1 MQMTRPFRLTLRQR
15 NAATGYMFISLWII
29 GMVIF
34 FLVPLIQNAILSFT
48 DARMVT
54 VRDASYSFVGL
65 ANYIEAFSVDIEFV
79 PYLTQTFTNLVIDVP
94 FILAFSLAVAL
105 LSVQKVPGSVV
116 FRAIFF
122 LPVVIGSAVVVGRM
136 FDQLG
141 NQLVLFRGQ
150 ASQQFLYTFLGDS
163 LPQFMYFLNRS
174 VFVLWRSGVQ
184 ILIFIAGLKSIDPSL
199 YEVAQV
205 DGASPWGQF
214 WKITLP
220 MLSPVIL
227 INIVYTIIDS
237 FTDYFNTVLRYIRVV
252 TFQTSDMRLG
262 YPSAL
267 GEIYFLLVFL
277 MVVVIFLIV
286 SRVTFYRGER

>member
-1 MQMTRPFRLTLRQR
+1 MRLTLRQR
-15 NAATGYMFISLWII
+15 NAINGYLFISFWLV
-29 GMVIF
+29 GLAIF
-34 FLVPLIQNAILSFT
+34 FLIPLFRNFSLSMT
-48 DARMVT
+48 DAKLAT
-54 VRDASYSFVGL
+54 VRNGSYHFIGIG
-65 ANYIEAFSVDIEFV
+65 NYIEAFSVDIEFV
-79 PYLTQTFTNLVIDVP
+79 PYLLETMNNLIVDVP

-105 LSVQKVPGSVV
+105 LAVQRVPGSTI

-150 ASQQFLYTFLGDS
+150 GAQQFLYLYLGDQ
-163 LPQFMYFLNRS
+163 LPNFMFFLNRS

-184 ILIFIAGLKSIDPSL
+184 ILIFIAGLKSIDPTL
-199 YEVAQV
+199 YEVSQV
-205 DGASPWGQF
+205 DGASPWVQF

-252 TFQTSDMRLG
+252 TFESSDMRLG

-267 GEIYFLLVFL
+267 GNIYFFLVFLLVILIF
-277 MVVVIFLIV
+277 VVV

>member
-1 MQMTRPFRLTLRQR
+1 M
-15 NAATGYMFISLWII
+15 
-29 GMVIF
+29 
-34 FLVPLIQNAILSFT
+34 
-48 DARMVT
+48 
-54 VRDASYSFVGL
+54 
-65 ANYIEAFSVDIEFV
+65 
-79 PYLTQTFTNLVIDVP
+79 
-94 FILAFSLAVAL
+94 
-105 LSVQKVPGSVV
+105 
-116 FRAIFF
+116 
-122 LPVVIGSAVVVGRM
+122 
-136 FDQLG
+136 G
-141 NQLVLFRGQ
+141 NQLPNFLF
-150 ASQQFLYTFLGDS
+150 FI
-163 LPQFMYFLNRS
+163 NRA

-205 DGASPWGQF
+205 DGASGWSQF

-252 TFQTSDMRLG
+252 TFNSSEMRLG

-267 GEIYFLLVFL
+267 GNIYFILVFLLVILIF
-277 MVVVIFLIV
+277 VVV

>member
-1 MQMTRPFRLTLRQR
+1 MRLTLRRR
-15 NAATGYMFISLWII
+15 NALNGFIFISIWLV
-29 GMVIF
+29 GLLIF
-34 FLVPLIQNAILSFT
+34 FLIPLFKNFALSVT
-48 DARMVT
+48 DAQLST
-54 VRDASYSFVGL
+54 IRDGSYKYVGMQ
-65 ANYIEAFSVDIEFV
+65 NYIEAFSVDIEFL
-79 PYLTQTFTNLVIDVP
+79 PYLLDTMQSLIIDVP
-94 FILAFSLAVAL
+94 VILAFSLAVAL
-105 LSVQKVPGSVV
+105 LAVQPMRGNNV

-122 LPVVIGSAVVVGRM
+122 LPVVIGSAVVVGRL

-150 ASQQFLYTFLGDS
+150 AAQEFLYIYLGDR
-163 LPQFMYFLNRS
+163 LPYFIDFLSRS

-184 ILIFIAGLKSIDPSL
+184 ILIFIAGLKSIDPTL

-205 DGASPWGQF
+205 DGASGWSQF

-227 INIVYTIIDS
+227 INITYTIIDS

-252 TFQTSDMRLG
+252 TFQQNAMRLG

-267 GEIYFLLVFL
+267 GVIYFLLVFL
-277 MVVVIFLIV
+277 LVILIFAIV
-286 SRVTFYRGER
+286 NRFTFYRGER

>member
-1 MQMTRPFRLTLRQR
+1 MRLTLRQR
-15 NAATGYMFISLWII
+15 NAINGYLFISLWLV
-29 GMVIF
+29 GLLIF
-34 FLVPLIQNAILSFT
+34 FLIPLYRNFALSLT
-48 DARMVT
+48 DARLAT
-54 VRDASYSFVGL
+54 IRENSYEFIGL
-65 ANYIEAFSVDIEFV
+65 ANYIEAFTVDIEFV
-79 PYLTQTFTNLVIDVP
+79 PYLIETMNNLVVDVP
-94 FILAFSLAVAL
+94 FILAFSLAVAML
-105 LSVQKVPGSVV
+105 AIQPVPGSTI
-116 FRAIFF
+116 FRAVFF

-141 NQLVLFRGQ
+141 NQMVLFRGEG
-150 ASQQFLYTFLGDS
+150 AQQFLYIYLGERLPEFL
-163 LPQFMYFLNRS
+163 FFLNRA

-227 INIVYTIIDS
+227 VNIVYTIIDS

-252 TFQTSDMRLG
+252 TFTQNEMRLG

-267 GEIYFLLVFL
+267 GNIYFLLVFIL
-277 MVVVIFLIV
+277 VIVIFVIV
-286 SRVTFYRGER
+286 GRVTFYRGER

>member
-1 MQMTRPFRLTLRQR
+1 MNLTLRQR
-15 NAATGYMFISLWII
+15 NALNGYMFIALWIV

-34 FLVPLIQNAILSFT
+34 FLRPLIQNFSLSLT
-48 DARMVT
+48 DASLNTIREN
-54 VRDASYSFVGL
+54 SYKFIGL
-65 ANYIEAFSVDIEFV
+65 GNYIEAFTVDIEFV
-79 PYLTQTFTNLVIDVP
+79 PYLVDTFTSLIIDVP

-105 LSVQKVPGSVV
+105 LATQRLPGNLI

-122 LPVVIGSAVVVGRM
+122 LPVVIGSSIVVGRM
-136 FDQLG
+136 FDQFG
-141 NQLVLFRGQ
+141 GQLVLFRGESAQ
-150 ASQQFLYTFLGDS
+150 EFLYVYLGNQM
-163 LPQFMYFLNRS
+163 PRFLNFLSRS

-184 ILIFIAGLKSIDPSL
+184 ILIFLAGLKSIDPAL

-205 DGASPWGQF
+205 DGASPWSQF

-227 INIVYTIIDS
+227 INIIYTIIDS

-252 TFQTSDMRLG
+252 GFQSSAMRMG

-267 GEIYFLLVFL
+267 GNIYFVLIFILVIIIF
-277 MVVVIFLIV
+277 VIV
-286 SRVTFYRGER
+286 NRVTFYRGERG

>member
-1 MQMTRPFRLTLRQR
+1 MRLTLRQR
-15 NAATGYMFISLWII
+15 QAINGYLFISLWLV
-29 GMVIF
+29 GLLIF
-34 FLVPLIQNAILSFT
+34 FLIPLYRNFAMSLT
-48 DARMVT
+48 DAKLTTIREN
-54 VRDASYSFVGL
+54 SYQFIGL
-65 ANYIEAFSVDIEFV
+65 GNYIEAFSVDIEFV
-79 PYLTQTFTNLVIDVP
+79 PYLMETMNNLIVDVP
-94 FILAFSLAVAL
+94 FILAFSLAVAML
-105 LSVQKVPGSVV
+105 AIQPVPGNTL
-116 FRAIFF
+116 FRAVFF

-141 NQLVLFRGQ
+141 NQMVLFRGEG
-150 ASQQFLYTFLGDS
+150 AQQFLFIYLGDQ
-163 LPQFMYFLNRS
+163 LPKFLFFLNRS

-184 ILIFIAGLKSIDPSL
+184 ILIFIAGLKSIDPAL

-227 INIVYTIIDS
+227 VNIVYTIIDS

-252 TFQTSDMRLG
+252 TFNQSEMRLG

-267 GEIYFLLVFL
+267 GNIYFILVFLLVI
-277 MVVVIFLIV
+277 VIFVIV
-286 SRVTFYRGER
+286 SKVTFYRGERS

>member
-1 MQMTRPFRLTLRQR
+1 MHLTLKQRQSI
-15 NAATGYMFISLWII
+15 TGMTFVALWIV
-29 GMVIF
+29 GFLIF
-34 FLVPLIQNAILSFT
+34 LLVPLFRNFTLSLT
-48 DARMVT
+48 DARLNT
-54 VRDASYSFVGL
+54 YRTREYQYIGL
-65 ANYIEAFSVDIEFV
+65 GNYLEAFTADIEFI
-79 PYLTQTFTNLVIDVP
+79 PYLVDTIQNLVVDVP

-105 LSVQKVPGSVV
+105 LAIQKVPGNAL

-141 NQLVLFRGQ
+141 NQLVLFRSQ
-150 ASQQFLYTFLGDS
+150 NAQQFLYIYLGERTPAFLS
-163 LPQFMYFLNRS
+163 FLNRS

-205 DGASPWGQF
+205 DGASPWGMF

-220 MLSPVIL
+220 MLSPVVL
-227 INIVYTIIDS
+227 VNIIYTIIDS
-237 FTDYFNTVLRYIRVV
+237 FTDYFNTVLRYIQVV
-252 TFQTSDMRLG
+252 TFNSSDMRLG

-267 GEIYFLLVFL
+267 GNIYFLFIFILV
-277 MVVVIFLIV
+277 MVVFALVN
-286 SRVTFYRGER
+286 RMTFYRGER

>member
-1 MQMTRPFRLTLRQR
+1 MRLTLRQR
-15 NAATGYMFISLWII
+15 SAINGYLFISLWFT
-29 GMVIF
+29 GLVIF
-34 FLVPLIQNAILSFT
+34 FLMPLFQNFALSFT
-48 DARMVT
+48 NARLTTM
-54 VRDASYSFVGL
+54 RDQSYTYIGFE
-65 ANYIEAFSVDIEFV
+65 NYIEAFTADIDFV
-79 PYLTQTFTNLVIDVP
+79 PYLLETMNNLIVDVP

-105 LSVQKVPGSVV
+105 LAVQRVPGSTL

-150 ASQQFLYTFLGDS
+150 GAQEFLYIYLGDQ
-163 LPQFMYFLNRS
+163 LPNFLYFLNRS

-199 YEVAQV
+199 YEVGQV
-205 DGASPWGQF
+205 DGASPWSMF

-252 TFQTSDMRLG
+252 TFNQSEMRLG

-267 GEIYFLLVFL
+267 GNIYFILVFIL
-277 MVVVIFLIV
+277 VIIIFVVV
-286 SRVTFYRGER
+286 SRLTFYRGER

>member
-1 MQMTRPFRLTLRQR
+1 MRLTLRQR
-15 NAATGYMFISLWII
+15 SAINGYMFIALWLV
-29 GMVIF
+29 GLLTF
-34 FLVPLIQNAILSFT
+34 FLVPLFQNFALSFT
-48 DARMVT
+48 NARLGT
-54 VRDASYSFVGL
+54 IRDQSYSYIGIE
-65 ANYIEAFSVDIEFV
+65 NYIEAFTVDIDFV
-79 PYLTQTFTNLVIDVP
+79 PYLLETMNNLIVDVP

-105 LSVQKVPGSVV
+105 LAVQRVPGSTI

-141 NQLVLFRGQ
+141 NQLVLFR
-150 ASQQFLYTFLGDS
+150 SQGAQEFLYIYLGDQ
-163 LPQFMYFLNRS
+163 LPNFLYFLNRS

-199 YEVAQV
+199 YEAGQV
-205 DGASPWGQF
+205 DGASPWSMF

-252 TFQTSDMRLG
+252 TFTQSEMRLG

-267 GEIYFLLVFL
+267 GNIYFILVFIL
-277 MVVVIFLIV
+277 VIIIFVVV

>member
-1 MQMTRPFRLTLRQR
+1 MRLTLRGR
-15 NAATGYMFISLWII
+15 SALNGYLFISLWFTGLI
-29 GMVIF
+29 IF
-34 FLVPLIQNAILSFT
+34 FLVPLFQNFTLSFT
-48 DARMVT
+48 NARLNNI
-54 VRDASYSFVGL
+54 RDQSYSFIGIE
-65 ANYIEAFSVDIEFV
+65 NYIEAFTVDIEFV
-79 PYLTQTFTNLVIDVP
+79 PYLLETMNNLIVDVP

-105 LSVQKVPGSVV
+105 LAVQPVPGSTL

-141 NQLVLFRGQ
+141 NQLVLFRGEGAQ
-150 ASQQFLYTFLGDS
+150 EFLYIYLGEQLPNFL
-163 LPQFMYFLNRS
+163 YFLNRS

-184 ILIFIAGLKSIDPSL
+184 ILIFIAGLKSIDPAL
-199 YEVAQV
+199 YEVGQV
-205 DGASPWGQF
+205 DGASPWSMF

-237 FTDYFNTVLRYIRVV
+237 FTDYFNTILRYIRVV
-252 TFQTSDMRLG
+252 TFTQSEMRLG

-267 GEIYFLLVFL
+267 GNIYFILVFIL
-277 MVVVIFLIV
+277 VIIIFVVV

>member
-1 MQMTRPFRLTLRQR
+1 MRLTLRQR
-15 NAATGYMFISLWII
+15 NALNGYLFISLWLV
-29 GMVIF
+29 GLLIF
-34 FLVPLIQNAILSFT
+34 FMIPLVRNLILSLT
-48 DARMVT
+48 DARLAT
-54 VRDASYSFVGL
+54 VRDNSYKFIGI
-65 ANYIEAFSVDIEFV
+65 ANYIEAFTVDIEFV
-79 PYLTQTFTNLVIDVP
+79 PYLTETINNLILDVP

-105 LSVQKVPGSVV
+105 LAVQRVPGSTI

-150 ASQQFLYTFLGDS
+150 GAQQFLYTFLGDQ
-163 LPQFMYFLNRS
+163 LPNFLFFINRS

-205 DGASPWGQF
+205 DGASGWSQF

-220 MLSPVIL
+220 MISPVIL

-252 TFQTSDMRLG
+252 TFNTSDMRLG

-267 GEIYFLLVFL
+267 GNIYFILVFIL
-277 MVVVIFLIV
+277 VILIFIIV

>member
-1 MQMTRPFRLTLRQR
+1 MRLTLRR
-15 NAATGYMFISLWII
+15 RTALTGYFFISFWLI
-29 GMVIF
+29 GLAIF
-34 FLVPLIQNAILSFT
+34 FLVPLVRNFALSLT
-48 DARMVT
+48 DANLT
-54 VRDASYSFVGL
+54 SVREANYKFIGIG
-65 ANYIEAFSVDIEFV
+65 NYIEAFTVDIEFV
-79 PYLTQTFTNLVIDVP
+79 PYLIETMNNLIVDVP

-105 LSVQKVPGSVV
+105 LAVQRVPGSAL

-141 NQLVLFRGQ
+141 NQMVLFRGQ
-150 ASQQFLYTFLGDS
+150 GAQQFLYTFLGDQ
-163 LPQFMYFLNRS
+163 LPNFMYFLNRS

-184 ILIFIAGLKSIDPSL
+184 ILIFIAGLKSIDPAL
-199 YEVAQV
+199 YESGQV
-205 DGASPWGQF
+205 DGASPWGMF

-227 INIVYTIIDS
+227 VNIVYTIIDS

-252 TFQTSDMRLG
+252 TFQSSQMRLG

-267 GEIYFLLVFL
+267 GNIYFILVFIL
-277 MVVVIFLIV
+277 VIIIFVIV